1 MIVFKQNNDYSS
13 IRYEID
19 SDIGL
24 TSLIEHFEYF
34 IKACGYEISGKT
46 LELLDNDF
54 KEKEE

>member
-1 MIVFKQNNDYSS
+1 MIIFEQKNNDSS
-13 IRYEID
+13 VRYELNND
-19 SDIGL
+19 LSL
-24 TSLIEHFEYF
+24 TEMLEHFELF